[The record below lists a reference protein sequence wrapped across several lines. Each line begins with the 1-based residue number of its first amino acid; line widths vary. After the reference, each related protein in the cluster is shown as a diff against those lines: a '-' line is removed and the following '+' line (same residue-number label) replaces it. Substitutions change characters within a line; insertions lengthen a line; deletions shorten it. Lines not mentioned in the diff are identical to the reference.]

1 MTYAYCLD
9 IQSGETRRNQKV
21 YQLVNEFSIPEENI
35 YIDEDPVDRTELS
48 ALLDILEEG
57 DLLIIRSVVDIGE
70 DLDDIYRKLFPM
82 LSEMGIELFCCEEP
96 YFCGDDY
103 ANTLNNFMLLLD
115 YYYKK
120 RRKSGYQ
127 KALDEGRVGRPD
139 KSAEVEKAIKLY
151 NSRNYTVAQIEK
163 LTGVSK
169 STLYKY
175 LREAEDP
182 DD

>member
-21 YQLVNEFSIPEENI
+21 YQLINEFSIPEENI
-35 YIDEDPVDRTELS
+35 YIDEDPVARTELS
-48 ALLDILEEG
+48 DLLDTLDAG
-57 DLLIIRSVVDIGE
+57 DLLIIRSVVDLGD

-82 LSEMGIELFCCEEP
+82 LSDIGVELFSCEEP
-96 YFCGDDY
+96 YFCGEDY
-103 ANTLNNFMLLLD
+103 KNTLNSFMLLLD

-151 NSRNYTVAQIEK
+151 NTRCYTVAQIEK

-175 LREAEDP
+175 LKEADDP
-182 DD
+182 DE

>member
-1 MTYAYCLD
+1 M
-9 IQSGETRRNQKV
+9 
-21 YQLVNEFSIPEENI
+21 
-35 YIDEDPVDRTELS
+35 LS
-48 ALLDILEEG
+48 
-57 DLLIIRSVVDIGE
+57 DIGV
-70 DLDDIYRKLFPM
+70 
-82 LSEMGIELFCCEEP
+82 ELFSCEEP
-96 YFCGDDY
+96 YFCGEDY
-103 ANTLNNFMLLLD
+103 KNTLNSFMLLLD

-175 LREAEDP
+175 LREAENP

>member
-9 IQSGETRRNQKV
+9 IQTGETRRNQKV
-21 YQLVNEFSIPEENI
+21 YQLINEFSIPEENI
-35 YIDEDPVDRTELS
+35 YIDEDPAARTELS
-48 ALLDILEEG
+48 DLLDTLDAG
-57 DLLIIRSVVDIGE
+57 DLLIIRSVVDLGE
-70 DLDDIYRKLFPM
+70 DLDDIYRKLFPL
-82 LSEMGIELFCCEEP
+82 LSDIGVELFSCEEP
-96 YFCGDDY
+96 YFCGEDY
-103 ANTLNNFMLLLD
+103 RNTLNSFMLLLD

-175 LREAEDP
+175 LRKTEEPGD
-182 DD
+182 